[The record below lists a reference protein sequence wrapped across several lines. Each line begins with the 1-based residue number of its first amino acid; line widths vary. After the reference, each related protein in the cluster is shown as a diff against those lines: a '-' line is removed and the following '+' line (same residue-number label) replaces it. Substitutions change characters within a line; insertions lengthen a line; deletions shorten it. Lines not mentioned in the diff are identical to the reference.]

1 MHILKIKTK
10 NREIGTLGERIAKS
24 KLRRKGFRPICQSY
38 IAEGHEIDLIMES
51 RDTRIFVEVKTRT
64 VGSKNPYGLRPA
76 DAVNEEKM
84 RGIITAAK
92 KYSALHPADLYQRFD
107 VVEVYLDEKRKLV
120 GFEHLEGAFTL
131 DSIKKKHT
139 RR

>member
-24 KLRRKGFRPICQSY
+24 KLRRKGYKCVCKSFV
-38 IAEGHEIDLIMES
+38 AEGHEIDLIMES
-51 RDTRIFVEVKTRT
+51 RDTRIYVEVKTRT
-64 VGSKNPYGLRPA
+64 VGASNPYDLRPA
-76 DAVNEEKM
+76 DAVNREKM

-92 KYSALHPADLYQRFD
+92 IYAAYHPTELYQRFD
-107 VVEVYLDEKRKLV
+107 VVEVYLDDRRRLTD
-120 GFEHLEGAFTL
+120 FQHLEGAFTL
-131 DSIKKKHT
+131 DSIKKNYT